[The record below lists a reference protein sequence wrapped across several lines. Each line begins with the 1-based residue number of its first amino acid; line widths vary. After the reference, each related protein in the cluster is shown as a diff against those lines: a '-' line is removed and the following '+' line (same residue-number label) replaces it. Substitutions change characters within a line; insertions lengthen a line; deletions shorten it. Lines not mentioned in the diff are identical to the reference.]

1 MTTKAGAMDR
11 VSVVIPAYNAVAFI
25 DEAVTSALTQT
36 HGDVEIIVV
45 NDGSTDETAQRL
57 AAFGDRIIVHNQV
70 NAGLSSARNS
80 GVRKA
85 TGDWVAFLDADDVW
99 LPHKLE
105 MQLRVADV
113 PLVYSNRFNIGGRG
127 ELPAIHSDVTP
138 QRQGDVF
145 LALLLEGNFMTASS
159 VMMRRDLFERMGG
172 FCEHLKS
179 SEDWDLWVRV
189 AENHGIGCCHE
200 PLVRYRF
207 HSGGMSR
214 NHSVMRRERARV
226 VARALALER
235 GRRIHWTL
243 KRRIWAKAW
252 MDTAWDA
259 RNAGARGPALVDC
272 SRAAFAWP
280 LSLRTYKEA
289 LKLCLP

>member
-1 MTTKAGAMDR
+1 M
-11 VSVVIPAYNAVAFI
+11 VIPAYNVDTFI
-25 DEAVTSALTQT
+25 DEAVTSALAQT
-36 HGDVEIIVV
+36 HRDVEIIVV
-45 NDGSTDETAQRL
+45 NDGSTDGTARRL
-57 AAFGDRIIVHNQV
+57 AAFGDRIIVHYQA
-70 NAGLSSARNS
+70 NAGLPAARNA
-80 GVRKA
+80 GVRRA
-85 TGDWVAFLDADDVW
+85 TGNWVAFLDADDAW

-105 MQLRVADV
+105 RQLRVADV
-113 PLVYSNRFNIGGRG
+113 PLVYSNRFNIGRRG

-138 QRQGDVF
+138 QREGDVF

-159 VMMRRDLFERMGG
+159 VMMRRDLFEQMGG

-179 SEDWDLWVRV
+179 AEDWDLWVRV
-189 AENHGIGCCHE
+189 AEHHRVGCCHE

-235 GRRIHWTL
+235 GRTIDWMM

-259 RNAGARGPALVDC
+259 GHAGARGPALVDYG
-272 SRAAFAWP
+272 RAAMAWP
-280 LSLRTYKEA
+280 LSLRAYKEA